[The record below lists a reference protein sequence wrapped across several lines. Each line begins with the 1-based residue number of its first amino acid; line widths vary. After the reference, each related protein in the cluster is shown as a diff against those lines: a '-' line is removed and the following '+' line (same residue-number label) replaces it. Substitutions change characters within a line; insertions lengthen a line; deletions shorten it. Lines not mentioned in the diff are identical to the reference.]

1 MISPN
6 FDLILNLTDRNASG
20 RLVLDG
26 SRVVEGTRKPG
37 KLIRNDAGMARIRAC
52 LPSQSGGDR
61 AFDDVDL
68 SAATVR
74 MALGAV
80 DKVPSTGTFPLAPVA
95 PQTVGPLAAT
105 KRYLITNYVAGDSFL
120 NIGATANATG
130 NIFTATGTTPTT
142 WTNGSAVQEITTDL
156 AVDAT
161 YTEVQAALNATAAIT
176 ALGGVT
182 VTRPKVGSYAVTFT
196 GSFGARTAI
205 MGPIN
210 ANMAPL
216 SVVSVSRVQ
225 LGTATLHEV
234 QLILLIANPY
244 CFATLSTPFPV
255 AAAIVTELQAATQ
268 DLPATK
274 RLTLDPIPYA
284 GTVPITVDGHT
295 FEAPYN
301 ATEAQMQSFL
311 PAGRYIVTHRAS
323 NQWEFSGV
331 DPAQDVALSA
341 DVSHLVVPI
350 GVTGNMPLNTVGM
363 HQEFAS
369 TDAKVIRLL
378 LEVEIQFPG
387 QDAQK
392 FYQEIHEVH
401 RDLISSAAL
410 VTAAMMNV
418 LFLTSVADNL
428 VYTNTITALRGG
440 AFSIEAVDT
449 TDIAIDTIYVI
460 LINGYPKPWIL
471 RPDAADVDDPTG
483 EVAPLNYHAG
493 TNNKHWEMSGW

>member
-6 FDLILNLTDRNASG
+6 FDLILNLADPNASG

-95 PQTVGPLAAT
+95 PQTVGPLVAT
-105 KRYLITNYVAGDSFL
+105 KRYLITNFVAGDSFL
-120 NIGATANATG
+120 NVGATANATG

-161 YTEVQAALNATAAIT
+161 YTQVQTALNATAAIT

-182 VTRPKVGSYAVTFT
+182 VTRPVVGTYQVTFT
-196 GSFGARTAI
+196 GSYGARVDI
-205 MGPIN
+205 VGPIN

-216 SVVSVSRVQ
+216 SVVSVSTVQ
-225 LGTATLHEV
+225 VGTATLHEV
-234 QLILLIANPY
+234 QLIRLIANPY

-255 AAAIVTELQAATQ
+255 AASAVTVLQAATQ

-284 GTVPITVDGHT
+284 GTVLVTVDSKT

-311 PAGRYIVTHRAS
+311 PARRYIVTHRAS

-331 DPAQDVALSA
+331 DPTQDVALSA
-341 DVSHLVVPI
+341 DVSHLIVPI

-363 HQEFAS
+363 HQEFSA
-369 TDAKVIRLL
+369 TTAKVIRLL

-410 VTAAMMNV
+410 VTAAMMQAIII
-418 LFLTSVADNL
+418 TSIADTLIYNR
-428 VYTNTITALRGG
+428 NITALRGG
-440 AFSIEAVDT
+440 AFSLEAVDT
-449 TDIAIDTIYVI
+449 TALTVDTVYVI
-460 LINGYPKPWIL
+460 LINGYPQTWIL
-471 RPDAADVDDPTG
+471 RTGAADVDDPTG
-483 EVAPLNYHAG
+483 EVAPTNYHAT